1 MNSSKKLFE
10 KTKSI
15 LKINSMP
22 LSSQDSTKSVEK
34 NNDKEYRPYDDF
46 LQELTNL
53 SNKKNVQITGK
64 SYETSFP
71 VIAEQN
77 NDCRPYDEFIQ
88 DLESLDYQNNVCI
101 TQ

>member
-1 MNSSKKLFE
+1 
-10 KTKSI
+10 
-15 LKINSMP
+15 MP

-46 LQELTNL
+46 LRELTNL

-64 SYETSFP
+64 SHETSFP